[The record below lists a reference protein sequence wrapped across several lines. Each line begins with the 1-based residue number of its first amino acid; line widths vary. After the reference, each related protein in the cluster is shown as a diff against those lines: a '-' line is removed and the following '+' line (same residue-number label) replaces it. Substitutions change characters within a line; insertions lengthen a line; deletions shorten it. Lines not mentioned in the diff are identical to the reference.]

1 MLVLVTFIIG
11 CIDQAAKLWLTA
23 SGESY
28 DVNEGVAFG
37 IGGPQLTFIG
47 LIFFIVVGA
56 IVKFQPRL
64 YWLSLGLAIGFNLID
79 RVRVGGVI
87 DYLSFGPW
95 QLNLTDLL
103 ISGLTI
109 LLVWQLYRSQHATH
123 Q

>member
-11 CIDQAAKLWLTA
+11 CIDQAAKIWLTT
-23 SGESY
+23 SGGAY
-28 DVNEGVAFG
+28 AINQGVAFG
-37 IGGPQLTFIG
+37 TGGPLLTLIG

-56 IVKFQPRL
+56 IVKFQQRL
-64 YWLSLGLAIGFNLID
+64 HWLSLGLAIGFNLID
-79 RVRVGGVI
+79 RLRVGGVI
-87 DYLSFGPW
+87 DYLSLGPW

-109 LLVWQLYRSQHATH
+109 LLVWQLYRSTHATH